1 MKSAKVVIGANYG
14 DEGKGMVTD
23 WLCSRSSIKP
33 LVVRFNG
40 GAQAGHTV
48 ITPEGQRHVFGHIG
62 SGSFL
67 GCPTHLSRFFIS
79 NPILLLSEL
88 NEFGRNIEI
97 SVDPE
102 SIVTTPYDMV
112 INQIALLNE
121 GVNTSCGVGI
131 NETVTRS
138 DTINLQIKDLSD
150 ALEEKL
156 LVIKEYYFPKRLKH
170 LGITEVP
177 DKFKIYLEDRSV
189 IKKFLSICR
198 KFLKEVKIVED
209 KNVKFNEVVFEGAQG
224 LLLDQFMG
232 DYPYVTRSYTGMS
245 NVKQL
250 CSDMDIDVKNI
261 EIYYVSRMYL
271 TRHGDGPLKNE
282 YKLDDPAINH
292 IIGMD
297 QTNVHNQFQG
307 SLRYA
312 PLDFDQMFEYIEYDL
327 PRFIMNRTSSKLVL
341 TWYDANNFEHI
352 TNKVLLKNKFEKLNM
367 DIILSTSKTREGFNV

>member
-156 LVIKEYYFPKRLKH
+156 LVINYFLFNFLTSCFINSSHAFSGRNFGIPAICIVNVSHVGIAGVNAYGLIEQGFYSGFVAGK
-170 LGITEVP
+170 LG
-177 DKFKIYLEDRSV
+177 
-189 IKKFLSICR
+189 KKF
-198 KFLKEVKIVED
+198 
-209 KNVKFNEVVFEGAQG
+209 
-224 LLLDQFMG
+224 
-232 DYPYVTRSYTGMS
+232 
-245 NVKQL
+245 
-250 CSDMDIDVKNI
+250 
-261 EIYYVSRMYL
+261 
-271 TRHGDGPLKNE
+271 
-282 YKLDDPAINH
+282 
-292 IIGMD
+292 
-297 QTNVHNQFQG
+297 
-307 SLRYA
+307 
-312 PLDFDQMFEYIEYDL
+312 
-327 PRFIMNRTSSKLVL
+327 
-341 TWYDANNFEHI
+341 NNF
-352 TNKVLLKNKFEKLNM
+352 
-367 DIILSTSKTREGFNV
+367 